1 MGILAETYREP
12 SVQDLRIHRM
22 KHLRVDGTS
31 FADMVPI
38 LVAEGL
44 IPEHGNHSP
53 DRATGNNRRSV
64 ERRAEICGHCEHLIH
79 EHWKRNIVNLSADEA
94 VLLDARF
101 LWINRAA
108 RQIVRY
114 ETLAVA
120 PVITT
125 TTTRRKIE
133 AAEGAEDNDA
143 YVIETTTKEVRST
156 SPTYFRMADEL
167 RAHIA
172 RLAGVPVG
180 DLSRVPAPQ
189 AAGRGKKQLV
199 VRDRNDADEQ
209 RDEPAN

>member
-1 MGILAETYREP
+1 MGIDADTYREP
-12 SVQDLRIHRM
+12 SIQDRRINRM
-22 KHLRVDGTS
+22 KHLRVEGTS

-38 LVAEGL
+38 LIAEGL
-44 IPEHGNHSP
+44 IPEHGDHPAQRPN
-53 DRATGNNRRSV
+53 GNG
-64 ERRAEICGHCEHLIH
+64 RRAEQRRAEVCGYCEHLIN
-79 EHWKRNIVNLSADEA
+79 EHWRRHVVHLSADEA
-94 VLLDARF
+94 VLLEARW

-108 RQIVRY
+108 KQIIRY

-125 TTTRRKIE
+125 TTTRRKME
-133 AAEGAEDNDA
+133 AAEGAAENEA

-167 RAHIA
+167 RADIA

-180 DLSRVPAPQ
+180 DLSRVPTPQ